1 MFQVKITDLGRN
13 NVTVTE
19 DMEKVNFDNLLSMVS
34 PHLVSS
40 DIHFVVNYGSG
51 YVYAGFR
58 SVGKIEV
65 TSL

>member
-1 MFQVKITDLGRN
+1 MFRVKITDLGRN

-19 DMEKVNFDNLLSMVS
+19 DMEVVNFNNLLSMVF

-40 DIHFVVNYGSG
+40 DIHFVINYGIG

-58 SVGKIEV
+58 SVGKIKV
-65 TSL
+65 TTI

>member
-1 MFQVKITDLGRN
+1 MFQVKITDLGRKK
-13 NVTVTE
+13 VTVTE
-19 DMEKVNFDNLLSMVS
+19 DMEVVNFNNLLSMVL

-65 TSL
+65 TPI